1 MIDTSSGFGAKLQ
14 RLATTMAGR
23 RARMDLLESYY
34 QGTNGIPVHAN
45 RAVSDSYRRLMA
57 VSGLNLARLTVE
69 ATRERMKVLGIRTAD
84 DDGFGGNNRAWEIWQ
99 ANSLDADHMLLDRS
113 TLVMGRS
120 FAVVGN
126 KAPDTG
132 APRIAIKDPRNAIV
146 EYAPDQRRMASS
158 GLYVWVDE
166 DNGVDRFVFFPE
178 PGRAIEGYRPR
189 PSSAPAGVENLD
201 MAGWEWFGDWYQLPV
216 PYVPMVEFANAPMIG
231 GEVVGEFEP
240 YLSTLDR
247 INFNILNRLELL
259 TLQAFKQRGI
269 KGLPLK
275 DPITGEEIDYTGLF
289 LSGPGELWQLPETA
303 EIWESGN
310 VDLSS
315 IIAAER
321 QDIVTYAGATATPV
335 SYLFPDDAGGS
346 AEGAALKR
354 EAAVFKSLD
363 RQAQQGESYE
373 QLMWLALLADGQDV
387 ARGGIE
393 IIWAPPERYTLAQ
406 KAEAAAK
413 YAAAGVP
420 LHVIATD
427 VLQMSIRNAEKL
439 VAESAADKL
448 LGLSSGALA

>member
-1 MIDTSSGFGAKLQ
+1 MIDISAGYGAKLQ
-14 RLATTMAGR
+14 RLATRLGNR
-23 RARMDLLESYY
+23 RARMNLLESYY

-45 RAVSDSYRRLMA
+45 RAVSESYRRLMA

-69 ATRERMKVLGIRTAD
+69 ATRERMKVLGIRTSG

-120 FAVVGN
+120 FAVVGG
-126 KAPDTG
+126 KVPGTD
-132 APRIAIKDPRNAIV
+132 APRISIKDPRNAIV
-146 EYAPDQRRMASS
+146 EHHPEQRRVVTSA
-158 GLYVWVDE
+158 LYVWVDE
-166 DNGVDRFVFFPE
+166 DHGADRFVFYPE
-178 PGRAIEGYRPR
+178 PGKVIEGYRPR
-189 PSSAPAGVENLD
+189 SKNAPAGVENLD
-201 MAGWEWFGDWYQLPV
+201 MSSWVQFGDWYELPIPFV
-216 PYVPMVEFANAPMIG
+216 PVVEFANAPMIG

-240 YLSTLDR
+240 YLPTLDR

-275 DPITGEEIDYTGLF
+275 DPRTGEEIDYEGIF
-289 LSGPGELWQLPETA
+289 LSGPGQLWQLPETA

-310 VDLSS
+310 IDLTS
-315 IIAAER
+315 IVAAER

-335 SYLFPDDAGGS
+335 AYLFPDDSGGS

-373 QLMWLALLADGQDV
+373 QLMWLALLADGRGV

-393 IIWAPPERYTLAQ
+393 IMWAPPERHTLGQ

-413 YAAAGVP
+413 YAAAGIP

-427 VLQMSIRNAEKL
+427 VLQMSLRDAEKL
-439 VAESAADKL
+439 VAESASQAL
-448 LGLSSGALA
+448 LGLSSGALT